1 MGAAYFKMAAVIV
14 FDCESKTVGFITNN
28 ISTTYNIFMLKSETK
43 TFVSVTGAIKYI
55 FLGLMFVR
63 IVLL

>member
-28 ISTTYNIFMLKSETK
+28 ISTTYMLKSETK

-55 FLGLMFVR
+55 VLGLMFVK